1 LNHIAISTKSLHN
14 QVTDAVR
21 EAIVSGKFALGEK
34 LSEGTLAQQFG
45 VSRTPVRE
53 ALKQLER
60 EGLVEINPRVGT
72 CVSKPT
78 EQEISELFTVKEVLE
93 GLAAGLLAKR
103 GDVTELKDLE
113 KALQDMEQAVK
124 LEDTHAYVEAND
136 RFHDAIIKGS
146 GNSKLQFHFSL
157 LINQL
162 PYKRFVFLTLD
173 QPQRLEK
180 SVMEH
185 RQIVEAIQS
194 KNAQI
199 AEQMMREHVT
209 ASRSKLM
216 QIITEKLYE
225 S

>member
-1 LNHIAISTKSLHN
+1 LNHLAISTKSLHN

-103 GDVTELKDLE
+103 GDVTELKDLQN
-113 KALQDMEQAVK
+113 ALQDMEQAVK

-194 KNAQI
+194 KDAQV
-199 AEQMMREHVT
+199 AEQKMREHVT

-216 QIITEKLYE
+216 QIITEKLNE